1 MADAV
6 DRITEQWRDQRPDL
20 AEALGVMELF
30 GRVQR
35 MQRVVDRHYKKLTD
49 DYGVNMGE
57 CDILFTLRRS
67 GPPFTLTAG
76 AFLRASMVTSGAI
89 TNRIDRMEAKGLVE
103 RVRDGEDRRTVKIR
117 LTPRG
122 KDLADDMIGAHLRDY
137 EDIVSVLTSAE
148 REQMVESLRKVLEAR
163 GDIAFD

>member
-35 MQRVVDRHYKKLTD
+35 MQRVVDRHYKKLAD
-49 DYGVNMGE
+49 EYGVNMGE

-67 GPPFTLTAG
+67 GPPYTLTAG

-103 RVRDGEDRRTVKIR
+103 RLRDGEDRRTVKIR

-122 KDLADDMIGAHLRDY
+122 KDLADETIVAHLRDY
-137 EDIVSVLTSAE
+137 EEILSVLTPTE
-148 REQMVESLRKVLEAR
+148 RGQMTESLRKVLEAR
-163 GDIAFD
+163 GDTALD